1 MEQMRRTSRDPPSS
15 GAASP
20 TSDVTRRLGSSV
32 KAADG
37 LGTRTTPAA
46 SARPSCAA
54 DASRYRRR
62 INGVSV
68 RTSTSK
74 AFQVRQLCRG
84 AMPSSAACQAKLG
97 HDVRKVMW
105 RCMTPFVCGVWRCK
119 QFGGAGVTPGVVG
132 GDRFDGCG
140 DYKWRQRLCK
150 ALTMLTLL
158 CHCYHMT
165 VQLIKH
171 PVPDRIKPSF
181 IIFDIRALWRSAVSV
196 RVPGCQKLQMTASF
210 LTSGHSDNQPWAS
223 ECPDVKNYKW
233 RLNRVW
239 HRMLYSCTHMATVGI
254 RKLNADRT
262 ANFLSCGPPEKCP
275 IGQSLTLVSVGL
287 NVRIWV

>member
-97 HDVRKVMW
+97 HDVRKVM
-105 RCMTPFVCGVWRCK
+105 
-119 QFGGAGVTPGVVG
+119 
-132 GDRFDGCG
+132 
-140 DYKWRQRLCK
+140 
-150 ALTMLTLL
+150 
-158 CHCYHMT
+158 
-165 VQLIKH
+165 
-171 PVPDRIKPSF
+171 
-181 IIFDIRALWRSAVSV
+181 
-196 RVPGCQKLQMTASF
+196 
-210 LTSGHSDNQPWAS
+210 
-223 ECPDVKNYKW
+223 
-233 RLNRVW
+233 
-239 HRMLYSCTHMATVGI
+239 
-254 RKLNADRT
+254 
-262 ANFLSCGPPEKCP
+262 
-275 IGQSLTLVSVGL
+275 
-287 NVRIWV
+287 